1 MQERPR
7 TRAMA
12 FAAAALAWAAVPAAA
27 APALYTFPQG
37 RIIKWVAV
45 SNGTP
50 CSGRPVILAV
60 GAQHPTVAGAPVDLY
75 VDGSPGAPQF
85 VQLYGTGQRTVRVFA
100 ITRER
105 IEDAREIPLDVQA
118 CPTQTATLQILHGR
132 NPFHRYRVD
141 FRAKLEGRPRG
152 RLYQWYFGDGQTT
165 TTAEPFVSH
174 DYSNAIKHAERYT
187 QFTAIVVETSTNLA
201 SARNIAV
208 ASSFALSREMG
219 FVQADVESTVTKT
232 GTGFVVGLD
241 VRNHH
246 KAPIVLERYIKQY
259 LPCDTRQAP
268 RYQDVMAEAV
278 FGQGAAITR
287 PGGPRTPGTVALGVG
302 GLVRTRL
309 VMPLEK
315 VPEDTC
321 VIGFNLIGRADD
333 RRPVYGSFY
342 LPVRRNERRTTPV
355 TDPKTLAALAGL
367 VQDDLVPSADRVT
380 GEDLYLL
387 WQKGKVARTGNGWR
401 RTP

>member
-1 MQERPR
+1 V
-7 TRAMA
+7 AV
-12 FAAAALAWAAVPAAA
+12 AAALVWMAVPADA

-37 RIIKWVAV
+37 PIIKWVAV

-50 CSGRPVILAV
+50 CSGRPVIVAV
-60 GAQHPTVAGAPVDLY
+60 GAQHPTIPGAPVELH

-85 VQLYGTGQRTVRVFA
+85 VQLYGPGQRTVRVFA

-105 IEDAREIPLDVQA
+105 VEDAHDIPLDVQD
-118 CPTQTATLQILHGR
+118 CPLQTTTLQLLHGR

-141 FRAKLEGRPRG
+141 FRAKLDGRPRG
-152 RLYQWYFGDGQTT
+152 RAYLWYFGDGETATT
-165 TTAEPFVSH
+165 TEPFVSH
-174 DYSNAIKHAERYT
+174 DYSKSMKHAERYT
-187 QFTAIVVETSTNLA
+187 QFTAIVLETGSNLA

-232 GTGFVVGLD
+232 GQGFVVGLD

-246 KAPIVLERYIKQY
+246 KAPLVLNRYIKQY
-259 LPCDTRQAP
+259 LPCDTRVAP
-268 RYQDVMAEAV
+268 RYQEVAAESV
-278 FGQGAAITR
+278 FGTGATITR
-287 PGGPRTPGTVALGVG
+287 PPGALTPGTVTLPVG
-302 GLVRTRL
+302 GQVRSRL
-309 VMPLEK
+309 VLPLER

-321 VIGFNLIGRADD
+321 VIGFNLIGQTAE
-333 RRPVYGSFY
+333 RRPVYGNFY
-342 LPVRRNERRTTPV
+342 LPVRRNPQRTTPL
-355 TDPKTLAALAGL
+355 TDPKTLDALAGL
-367 VQDDLVPSADRVT
+367 VQDQLLPSADRVT

-387 WQKGKVARTGNGWR
+387 WQRGKVARTGSGWR